1 MYNISVSD
9 LLKLDDFKH
18 LNEVQLIH
26 PDNDEKVLNH
36 ARTAGMDICG
46 GYEYSASQHKNMTDK
61 VVVGYR
67 LIGELTN
74 APSFR
79 TSPFCTSEI
88 RTLSHLRRDVSLTQE
103 MVKLSGGCF
112 SYGKNTEEDAE
123 SERECESMYE
133 PNWQALEQQINL
145 LNKIAKDIRGGSMG
159 ANGGLKTWYEWQEG
173 VNGKQ

>member
-1 MYNISVSD
+1 MFVLSVSD
-9 LLKLDDFKH
+9 LLKLNDFAGM
-18 LNEVQLIH
+18 NEVQLIH

-36 ARTAGMDICG
+36 ARTAGMDITG
-46 GYEYSASQHKNMTDK
+46 GYEYSASQHKNMAGK

-79 TSPFCTSEI
+79 ASPFCTSEV

-112 SYGKNTEEDAE
+112 SYGKSVEEDAE
-123 SERECESMYE
+123 SDREYESMYE
-133 PNWQALEQQINL
+133 PNWQVLEQQINL
-145 LNKIAKDIRGGSMG
+145 LNQIAVDVRGSSMG
-159 ANGGLKTWYEWQEG
+159 ANGGMKTFYEYVG
-173 VNGKQ
+173 GTNGK

>member
-1 MYNISVSD
+1 MFLISCSD
-9 LLKLDDFKH
+9 ILKLDDFKH

-36 ARTAGMDICG
+36 ARTAGMDITG
-46 GYEYSASQHKNMTDK
+46 GYCYEASQHKNMFGK

-79 TSPFCTSEI
+79 ASPFCTSEI

-112 SYGKNTEEDAE
+112 SYGKSVEADAE
-123 SERECESMYE
+123 SDREYESMYE
-133 PNWQALEQQINL
+133 PNWQVLEQQINL
-145 LNKIAKDIRGGSMG
+145 LNQIAVDIRGTPYG
-159 ANGGLKTWYEWQEG
+159 ANGGLKSFYEWQEG
-173 VNGKQ
+173 ANGK

>member
-1 MYNISVSD
+1 MFQLSCSD
-9 LLKLDDFKH
+9 ILKLDDFAGM
-18 LNEVQLIH
+18 NEIQLIH

-46 GYEYSASQHKNMTDK
+46 GYEYSASQHKNMAGK

-74 APSFR
+74 TPTFR
-79 TSPFCTSEI
+79 SSPFCTSEI

-112 SYGKNTEEDAE
+112 SYGKSVEEDAE
-123 SERECESMYE
+123 SDREYESMYE
-133 PNWQALEQQINL
+133 PNWQVLEQQINL
-145 LNKIAKDIRGGSMG
+145 LNQIAVDIRGTPYG
-159 ANGGLKTWYEWQEG
+159 ANGGLKTWYEYVG
-173 VNGKQ
+173 GANGK